1 MDCFFVQTP
10 LLLGQLIVLT
20 DNPEVKVA
28 LPREGSFC
36 PTEKTCVSMAKGLRK
51 GMYFFVM
58 TTFNPNKTKC
68 LHYFFSS
75 EATIVVLL
83 LIDINSCIV
92 RFMLSDEPSRKMVFP
107 WPCSAK

>member
-58 TTFNPNKTKC
+58 TTFNPNKPSVYIT
-68 LHYFFSS
+68 FSLRRQQ
-75 EATIVVLL
+75 LL
-83 LIDINSCIV
+83 CSC
-92 RFMLSDEPSRKMVFP
+92 
-107 WPCSAK
+107 